1 MQQNVRMWTTC
12 IFKGGGYGVWNYDK
26 DKILVRS
33 SRQFYKSF
41 TWILHQAQLPD
52 VVKDLIIFKM
62 LINLINASKII
73 PLRHFFIYFP
83 HPLQNEQLKSK
94 HDYIQMP
101 YKICTEMPLPKSLY
115 RWRSAYSLTILKMFI
130 FTKIWRED
138 PTIKMAMKSLKI
150 IPLPFE
156 EFRMTAYV
164 HINGRS
170 MMTIYN

>member
-1 MQQNVRMWTTC
+1 MIACNTTSEC
-12 IFKGGGYGVWNYDK
+12 EQHAFLKGGGVYGVWNYDK
-26 DKILVRS
+26 DKISVRS

-41 TWILHQAQLPD
+41 TWISHQAQLPD
-52 VVKDLIIFKM
+52 VVKDLIIFKK

-101 YKICTEMPLPKSLY
+101 YKICTEMPLPKCLY
-115 RWRSAYSLTILKMFI
+115 RWISAYSLTILKMFI

-138 PTIKMAMKSLKI
+138 PLHWKWQWRLWK
-150 IPLPFE
+150 
-156 EFRMTAYV
+156 
-164 HINGRS
+164 
-170 MMTIYN
+170 